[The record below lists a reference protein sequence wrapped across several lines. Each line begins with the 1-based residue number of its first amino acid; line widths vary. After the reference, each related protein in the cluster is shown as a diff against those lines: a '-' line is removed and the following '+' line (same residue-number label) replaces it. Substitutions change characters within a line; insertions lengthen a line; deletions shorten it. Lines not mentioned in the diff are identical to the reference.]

1 MKKTILD
8 LPKNIKKILHFTI
21 LVLAIMALLFGG
33 LYVTIINL
41 INYTFVFVQIVLS
54 FIAISFGYYC
64 FMALLKEIKIYNK

>member
-1 MKKTILD
+1 MKKTILN

-21 LVLAIMALLFGG
+21 LVLSIMTLLFGG

-41 INYTFVFVQIVLS
+41 INYPFVFVQIVLS

-64 FMALLKEIKIYNK
+64 FMGLLKEIKIYNR